1 MSRPFNIIIVGAGP
15 AGLASALALAKSSS
29 STTSGAPASPLHVT
43 VLEHRPAV
51 QTLGGAVNLTPL
63 ALRYLD
69 ALGAG
74 APLRARAAP
83 VCAID
88 LVAHR
93 TAALLGRLWEGAD
106 QVRVQRQALVETML
120 EAVRA
125 QASDFV
131 EVVYGARIG
140 AVEEVGEA
148 DGEGGVRVVYT
159 TAGGEERVL
168 EADMLLGCDGIHSQV
183 RGLMVDPDRKKIY
196 SGKCTAYS
204 YASSEAATT
213 WRRADSAPLVRDT
226 TLLSKGGRALLL
238 TYFAP
243 ARDRLY
249 LSAVLPLGGVEEDGE
264 GAREGFAARGADKA
278 GLRRDIAAEFAHG
291 RFESLG
297 GLLRSCEEWF
307 LFPVYMLPPGGVW
320 RKGRVLL
327 LGDAAHAVRLPGCH
341 EAKSFVLGMGANTR
355 YT

>member
-15 AGLASALALAKSSS
+15 AGLASALALAKSPSS
-29 STTSGAPASPLHVT
+29 DTTPGAAASPLRVT
-43 VLEHRPAV
+43 VLERRPAV

-74 APLRARAAP
+74 TALRARAAP
-83 VCAID
+83 VRAID
-88 LVAHR
+88 LVSHR

-106 QVRVQRQALVETML
+106 AVRVQRQALVETML

-125 QASDFV
+125 QASDVV
-131 EVVYGARIG
+131 EVVYGARIC
-140 AVEEVGEA
+140 AIEEVGEA
-148 DGEGGVRVVYT
+148 DGEGSVKVVYT
-159 TAGGEERVL
+159 TAVGEERVL

-183 RGLMVDPDRKKIY
+183 RGLIVDPDRKKIY
-196 SGKCTAYS
+196 SGKCTAYA
-204 YASSEAATT
+204 YASSEEATT
-213 WRRADSAPLVRDT
+213 WRRADSSPLVRDT

-249 LSAVLPLGGVEEDGE
+249 LAAVLPLRGAEEGE
-264 GAREGFAARGADKA
+264 GGEEAEAREGFAARRADKA

-297 GLLRSCEEWF
+297 GLLRSCEEWI
-307 LFPVYMLPPGGVW
+307 LFPVYILPPGGVW

-327 LGDAAHAVRLPGCH
+327 LGDAAHAVSLPRYH
-341 EAKSFVLGMGANTR
+341 EVESFVLG
-355 YT
+355 